1 MFQLQDDL
9 TSTQNSNSVD
19 VDVNNFT
26 AEVVERS
33 NSVPVLVDFWAPWCG
48 PCKSLTP
55 ILEEIATE
63 YGNALHF
70 VKINIDENQPLAGQ
84 FGIRS
89 VPTVYLVKDG
99 NVVDGFMGAMPKD
112 AIEKFLSKHI
122 AVGNAEA
129 PDQIDELLNHGNISQ
144 AVDVLKAEDS
154 DKSNLRLAAIYLDQS
169 DFQSARDHLEKIK
182 DTNDQPEYKQIAG
195 KLDFVDFIQNAP
207 PEEELKSRIMQNP
220 KDWDAQLNL
229 AVIRVVQGHVET
241 ALEILLEIVRHDRS
255 FKDDIGRKTL
265 IKVFDMLGSDN
276 ELVPKYRSLL
286 ARILN

>member
-55 ILEEIATE
+55 ILEEIAAE

-182 DTNDQPEYKQIAG
+182 ETNDQPEYKQIAG

>member
-55 ILEEIATE
+55 ILEEIAAE

-182 DTNDQPEYKQIAG
+182 GTKDQPEYKQIAA

-229 AVIRVVQGHVET
+229 AVISLVQGHIET
-241 ALEILLEIVRHDRS
+241 ALEILLEIVRQDRS
-255 FKDDIGRKTL
+255 FKDDVGRKTL

>member
-1 MFQLQDDL
+1 MFQLQDNL

-55 ILEEIATE
+55 ILEEIAAE

-182 DTNDQPEYKQIAG
+182 DTNDQPEYKQIAA
-195 KLDFVDFIQNAP
+195 KLDFVEIIQNAP

-229 AVIRVVQGHVET
+229 AVISLVQGHIET
-241 ALEILLEIVRHDRS
+241 ALEILLEIVRQDRS
-255 FKDDIGRKTL
+255 FKDDVGRKTL
-265 IKVFDMLGSDN
+265 IKVFDMLGPDSD
-276 ELVPKYRSLL
+276 LVPKYRSLL

>member
-55 ILEEIATE
+55 ILEEIAAE

-182 DTNDQPEYKQIAG
+182 ETNDQPEYKQIAG

-229 AVIRVVQGHVET
+229 AVIRVVQGHVEN

>member
-26 AEVVERS
+26 AEVVDRS

-55 ILEEIATE
+55 ILEEIAAE

-169 DFQSARDHLEKIK
+169 EFQSARDHLEKIK
-182 DTNDQPEYKQIAG
+182 DTNDQPEYKQIAA

>member
-1 MFQLQDDL
+1 MFQLQDNL

-55 ILEEIATE
+55 ILEEIAAE

-182 DTNDQPEYKQIAG
+182 ETNDQPEYKQIAA
-195 KLDFVDFIQNAP
+195 KLDFVEFIQNAP

-229 AVIRVVQGHVET
+229 AVIRVVQGHVEN

>member
-55 ILEEIATE
+55 ILEEIAAE

-182 DTNDQPEYKQIAG
+182 ETNDQPEYKQIAG
-195 KLDFVDFIQNAP
+195 KLDFVEFIQNAP